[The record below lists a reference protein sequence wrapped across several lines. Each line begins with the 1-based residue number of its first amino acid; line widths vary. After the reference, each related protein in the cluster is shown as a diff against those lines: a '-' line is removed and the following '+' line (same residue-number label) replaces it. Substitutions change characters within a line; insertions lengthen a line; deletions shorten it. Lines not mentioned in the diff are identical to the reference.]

1 MMKDKKYRRGLQN
14 MDDEIKEEQPSFN
27 KEILENNNNEM
38 DYEKFEDIYDPILE
52 TELTTQYKIEKTVN
66 TNFDYKDEENQED
79 MDEDEDEEASVFS
92 QRLWNSF
99 LQKIKN

>member
-14 MDDEIKEEQPSFN
+14 MDVDKEEKQPISI
-27 KEILENNNNEM
+27 KKILESNEM

-52 TELTTQYKIEKTVN
+52 TELTTEDSPISKIL
-66 TNFDYKDEENQED
+66 DYEGKEEDREGEDDE
-79 MDEDEDEEASVFS
+79 EEASVFS

>member
-14 MDDEIKEEQPSFN
+14 MDDEIKEEKPSFN

-52 TELTTQYKIEKTVN
+52 TELTTQYKIDKTVY
-66 TNFDYKDEENQED
+66 TNFDEEENEEERA
-79 MDEDEDEEASVFS
+79 EDEDEEASVFS

>member
-1 MMKDKKYRRGLQN
+1 MKDKKYRRGLQN
-14 MDDEIKEEQPSFN
+14 MDVEIKEEEPSSN
-27 KEILENNNNEM
+27 KKIFENNDNEL

-52 TELTTQYKIEKTVN
+52 TELTTQYKIEKTIN
-66 TNFDYKDEENQED
+66 TNFDYEENE
-79 MDEDEDEEASVFS
+79 ESREEGGDEEASVFS

>member
-14 MDDEIKEEQPSFN
+14 MDDEIKEEKPSFN

-52 TELTTQYKIEKTVN
+52 TELTTQYKIDKTVN
-66 TNFDYKDEENQED
+66 TNFDEEENEEERA
-79 MDEDEDEEASVFS
+79 EDEDEEASVFS

>member
-1 MMKDKKYRRGLQN
+1 
-14 MDDEIKEEQPSFN
+14 MDDEIKEEKPSFN

-52 TELTTQYKIEKTVN
+52 TELTTQYKIDKTVN
-66 TNFDYKDEENQED
+66 TNFDEEENEEERA
-79 MDEDEDEEASVFS
+79 EDEDEEASVFS

>member
-1 MMKDKKYRRGLQN
+1 

>member
-14 MDDEIKEEQPSFN
+14 MDDEIKEEQQSSN
-27 KEILENNNNEM
+27 KKILENNDNEM

-52 TELTTQYKIEKTVN
+52 TELTTQYNIEKTIN
-66 TNFDYKDEENQED
+66 TNFDYEENDENSE
-79 MDEDEDEEASVFS
+79 EDEDEETSVFS

-99 LQKIKN
+99 LQKIKT